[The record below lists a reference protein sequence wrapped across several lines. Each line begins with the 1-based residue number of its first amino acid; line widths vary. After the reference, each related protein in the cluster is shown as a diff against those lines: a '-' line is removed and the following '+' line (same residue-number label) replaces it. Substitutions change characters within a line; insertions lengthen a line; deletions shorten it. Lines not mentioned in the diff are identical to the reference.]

1 MAGTAAQLIE
11 DALARRRGLTKRAG
25 KALLGAD
32 REIFMTAEL
41 YDIPVNRIDGAPSS
55 LGNHKGDV
63 LLVVNVASKCG
74 LTPQYDALEKLHEKY
89 CGKGF
94 AVLGFP
100 ANNFGAQEPGSNAE
114 ISEFCTTNFGVQFP
128 MFEKISVKGEDQHPL
143 YTKLIAEQPKAVQ
156 NDPSQLRATLDKH
169 GLGPRND
176 TDVMWNFEKFLIG
189 RNGTAIARFAPDITP
204 DDPRVSAAIE
214 AELAKG

>member
-1 MAGTAAQLIE
+1 MAGTTAQLIG
-11 DALARRRGLTKRAG
+11 DALARQTCLTTRTE
-25 KALLGAD
+25 KALLGEN
-32 REIFMTAEL
+32 REDFTMTKL
-41 YDIPVNRIDGAPSS
+41 YDIPVNRIDGAASS
-55 LGNHKGDV
+55 LANHKGDV

-89 CGKGF
+89 SGKGF

-143 YTKLIAEQPKAVQ
+143 YAELVAEQPKAVQ

-169 GLGPRND
+169 GLGPQND
-176 TDVMWNFEKFLIG
+176 TDVMWNFEKFLVG

-204 DDPRVSAAIE
+204 DDPRLSAAIE